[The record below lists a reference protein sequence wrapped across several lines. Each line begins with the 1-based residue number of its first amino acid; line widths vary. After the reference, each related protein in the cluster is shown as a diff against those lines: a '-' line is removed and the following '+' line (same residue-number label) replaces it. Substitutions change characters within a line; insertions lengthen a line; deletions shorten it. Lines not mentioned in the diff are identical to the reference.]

1 MNTTNLLINNKE
13 LRLLLQHQDS
23 KVLTFDCRFNLAKPH
38 IGKEQYLEGHIPG
51 AHYVDLE
58 RDLSCPENP
67 QLGRHPLP
75 TPESWANTR
84 SQLGI
89 SSDSKIVI
97 YDDLENTYS
106 ARMWWMLTATG
117 HKNVQILD
125 GGFHTWTSLG
135 NPVELGDN
143 QPSPLK
149 LEANVV
155 GYTNL
160 IEMQDVQD
168 NLSNP
173 IFHII
178 DARAPERFRGDIEPL
193 DPVAGHIP
201 GAINRLYKMNLN
213 SDALFKSPN
222 ELRKEWHSLN
232 LAPELIVHQCGSGVT
247 ACNNLF
253 AMELAGLKGS
263 KLYAGSW
270 SQWCNHSN
278 NPVAT
283 GD

>member
-13 LRLLLQHQDS
+13 LRFLLQHQDS
-23 KVLTFDCRFNLAKPH
+23 KVLIFDCRFDLAKPH
-38 IGKEQYLEGHIPG
+38 IGKEQYLEGHIPR
-51 AHYVDLE
+51 AHYVDLGS
-58 RDLSCPENP
+58 DLSGPENS

-75 TPESWANTR
+75 TPEAWAITR

-97 YDDLENTYS
+97 YDHLENTYS
-106 ARMWWMLTATG
+106 ARMWWMLSATG

-125 GGFHTWTSLG
+125 GGFQTWASLG
-135 NPVELGDN
+135 NPVEQGDK
-143 QPSPLK
+143 QPSPLR
-149 LEANVV
+149 LEASVVDYVNV
-155 GYTNL
+155 
-160 IEMQDVQD
+160 IQMQDVQD
-168 NLSNP
+168 NLNNP
-173 IFHII
+173 VFHII

-193 DPVAGHIP
+193 DPIAGHIP
-201 GAINRLYKMNLN
+201 GAMNRLYKLNLN
-213 SDALFKSPN
+213 SDGLFKSPD

-232 LAPELIVHQCGSGVT
+232 LVPELIVHQCGSGVT

-253 AMELAGLKGS
+253 EPLSPGLKGS

-278 NPVAT
+278 NPMAR
-283 GD
+283 GN